1 MLHSIKST
9 PKLSENYS
17 TYLKAK
23 CSRFIDY
30 TCVLMFINNPV
41 TLEKL
46 EFFEVFVLNNIYST
60 TCLLGTLFLLSACVG
75 NSPQSSGGII
85 IDTKGVDM
93 SAYYQDLHECRNY
106 ASQVNTGAQIAGK
119 TVSGAVIGGAIGAIA
134 GDSDAAKRAAG
145 VGGLLGAV
153 KGSGQ
158 ASREKQRV
166 VKNCLRG
173 RGYRVLN

>member
-1 MLHSIKST
+1 
-9 PKLSENYS
+9 
-17 TYLKAK
+17 
-23 CSRFIDY
+23 
-30 TCVLMFINNPV
+30 MFINNPV

-46 EFFEVFVLNNIYST
+46 AFFEVFFLDKIYSS
-60 TCLLGTLFLLSACVG
+60 CLLGTLFLLSACVG
-75 NSPQSSGGII
+75 NSQQASGGVI

-93 SAYYQDLHECRNY
+93 SAYYQDIHECRNY
-106 ASQVNTGAQIAGK
+106 ASQVNTGGQIAGK
-119 TVSGAVIGGAIGAIA
+119 AVSGAVIGGAIGAIA
-134 GDSDAAKRAAG
+134 GDSGAAKRAAG

>member
-1 MLHSIKST
+1 
-9 PKLSENYS
+9 
-17 TYLKAK
+17 
-23 CSRFIDY
+23 
-30 TCVLMFINNPV
+30 MFINNPV
-41 TLEKL
+41 TLEGL
-46 EFFEVFVLNNIYST
+46 EFLEVFALHKIYST
-60 TCLLGTLFLLSACVG
+60 CQLGTLFLLSACVG
-75 NSPQSSGGII
+75 NSQQSSSGVI

-93 SAYYQDLHECRNY
+93 SAYYQDIHECRNY

-119 TVSGAVIGGAIGAIA
+119 AVSGAVIGGAIGAIA
-134 GDSDAAKRAAG
+134 GDSGAAKRAAG